1 MFLCDLK
8 QKHSHKALLPCRLDY
23 DDEEEFFQLSN
34 ELKEWE
40 EARRVMSY
48 VPAREEEVAIEMS
61 TAAEEY
67 R

>member
-1 MFLCDLK
+1 
-8 QKHSHKALLPCRLDY
+8 LDY